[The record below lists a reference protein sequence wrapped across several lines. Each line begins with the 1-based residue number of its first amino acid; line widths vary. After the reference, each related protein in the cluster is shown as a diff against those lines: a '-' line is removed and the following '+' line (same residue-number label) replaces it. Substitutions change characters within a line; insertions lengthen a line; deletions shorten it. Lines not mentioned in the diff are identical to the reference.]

1 MTRANPT
8 ALEYQFEPEIE
19 QVCRRNRKEF
29 TALAD
34 PPNNRNAANNNQIA
48 AAGGGNPPLVVPPVQ
63 ARNRPIRD
71 HLLPDLENL
80 NPGIVTPE
88 IQATQFKLKPV
99 MFNML
104 YSIGQ
109 FGGLTHEDARQHL
122 RSFIEVCDSF
132 RQQGVHEDV
141 LRLKLFPYSLR
152 DKARAWFNSILS
164 GSAESW
170 DDLCQSFII
179 RYSSTVLTDKLR
191 NDITSFRQTDDE
203 SMYEAWDRYKDLFRK
218 CPMHGFNEWT
228 KVIMFYNGVN
238 APTRMMLD
246 ASANGTFLD
255 KSAEEATEILDR
267 LANNDY
273 QFSSTRKGTTR
284 RNVTAYELEPTDAIS
299 AQFAALTNMVKNLQ
313 RPSNSQEVKDKNM
326 NAESGSN
333 TQVIGDP
340 SWAICPNA

>member
-19 QVCRRNRKEF
+19 RVCRRNQKKFR
-29 TALAD
+29 AMAD
-34 PPNNRNAANNNQIA
+34 PPNNRNAGNNNQIA
-48 AAGGGNPPLVVPPVQ
+48 AAGQVNPPLAVPHVQ

-88 IQATQFKLKPV
+88 IQATQFELKPV

-104 YSIGQ
+104 NSIGQ

-152 DKARAWFNSILS
+152 DKARAWFNSIPS
-164 GSAESW
+164 GSVESW
-170 DDLCQSFII
+170 DDLCRNFII
-179 RYSSTVLTDKLR
+179 RYSSTVLTNKLR

-203 SMYEAWDRYKDLFRK
+203 SMYEAWDRYKELFRK

-246 ASANGTFLD
+246 ASANGTLLD
-255 KSAEEATEILDR
+255 KSTC
-267 LANNDY
+267 
-273 QFSSTRKGTTR
+273 Q
-284 RNVTAYELEPTDAIS
+284 
-299 AQFAALTNMVKNLQ
+299 Q
-313 RPSNSQEVKDKNM
+313 
-326 NAESGSN
+326 
-333 TQVIGDP
+333 
-340 SWAICPNA
+340 